1 VSKALAKRRPGGQ
14 PGNLS
19 ASRSPWRSFWKGR
32 ALKPEDA
39 YILPMVEG
47 MANGLVADLG
57 GADQITSAQALLI
70 RNLQTAQACA
80 LLCMARIGSEGPFRI
95 SQTGET
101 VSHPALKEIGRFLGE
116 IRQSATAL
124 GLERKT
130 RDVTNLS
137 DYLKAREEA
146 VPVEAVEVK

>member
-1 VSKALAKRRPGGQ
+1 VSNKLAKRKPGGQ

-19 ASRSPWRSFWKGR
+19 ACRSPWRSFWKRR
-32 ALKPEDA
+32 ALRPDDA
-39 YILPMVEG
+39 YILPLVDSL
-47 MANGLVADLG
+47 AAGLISDLG
-57 GADQITSAQALLI
+57 GPDAITAAQAVLI

-80 LLCMARIGSEGPFRI
+80 LLCMSRIGTDGPFRI

-130 RDVTNLS
+130 RDVTNLA
-137 DYLKAREEA
+137 DYLKARDE
-146 VPVEAVEVK
+146 VIPVEAVEVE